1 VSSLSATAAHPLST
15 IGANRRNCS
24 WYLAN
29 FSALSIKPK
38 VTPSLDRPKYISHRK
53 LKNGRCCE
61 FNTLDPDTTSAVTKR
76 IITLHRNYASLHD
89 SCKPVNSICTRLS
102 TCSAKSS
109 VLRKRSIQ
117 GGSAA
122 RSRLG
127 ISQRFLLSSVVFLG
141 KEVKARRV
149 TTWATNLAR
158 DFDDAHGFLP
168 LAFRRL
174 ELSRKQL

>member
-15 IGANRRNCS
+15 IGANRRNGS

-53 LKNGRCCE
+53 LKNGRCCK

-76 IITLHRNYASLHD
+76 IITLHRNYASLYYY
-89 SCKPVNSICTRLS
+89 CKPVNSICTRLS

-122 RSRLG
+122 RIETG
-127 ISQRFLLSSVVFLG
+127 NIATLLAIERRFLG
-141 KEVKARRV
+141 KGSEGEAGHNVGDQPGTRLRRCARLF
-149 TTWATNLAR
+149 TSCFPST
-158 DFDDAHGFLP
+158 
-168 LAFRRL
+168 
-174 ELSRKQL
+174 